1 MATFARPSARPD
13 APPAPPNPTPAAPA
27 TRPLAAATTPPIRP
41 ALAPIAPAA
50 PRPAENLSDQDLRRV
65 YERYAEARRKNNE
78 PEVSFDSLARNLR
91 EAAPK
96 MREKYGKPVD
106 FEVVLKDGKVGLKPV
121 PRG

>member
-1 MATFARPSARPD
+1 MADVSCD
-13 APPAPPNPTPAAPA
+13 ALT
-27 TRPLAAATTPPIRP
+27 
-41 ALAPIAPAA
+41 
-50 PRPAENLSDQDLRRV
+50 
-65 YERYAEARRKNNE
+65 KN
-78 PEVSFDSLARNLR
+78 SG